1 MNITHLS
8 FTKLK
13 HLAHSPR
20 ALWLYMEGS
29 TKPTKA
35 MDEGRLLDVLLFTPE
50 LFEEQF
56 YLMPTN
62 AKKPTA
68 AQLNAKKPSD
78 DTLEQIERWREIE
91 AESEGKTII
100 TEDQLEEAQALEYAI
115 RYNRTI
121 SHHGLL
127 DPAYFDFQVPVE
139 FTYKGYEHRGF
150 IDASGR
156 DRRGN
161 NVIWDLKRMGA
172 KSGESQVRWAIR
184 DNMYDLQ
191 AAIYC
196 HAADT
201 NGIKIKYYIIAV
213 DNNGFVTPFE
223 ITKEARDVARGTWD
237 YLIESLQKL
246 ERMDHIPGVEFWA
259 NKEGFFSY

>member
-1 MNITHLS
+1 MNLTHLS
-8 FTKLK
+8 FTRLK
-13 HLAHSPR
+13 NLAHSPR

-35 MDEGRLLDVLLFTPE
+35 MEEGRLLDVLLFTPD

-56 YLMPTN
+56 YLMPAT

-68 AQLNAKKPSD
+68 AQINAKKPSEE
-78 DTLEQIERWREIE
+78 TLEQIERWREIE
-91 AESEGKTII
+91 KESAGKTII
-100 TEDQLEEAQALEYAI
+100 TEDQLEEAHALEYAI
-115 RYNRTI
+115 RYNRTVM
-121 SHHGLL
+121 HHGLL
-127 DPAYFDFQVPVE
+127 DSDNFDFQFPVN

-150 IDASGR
+150 KDAEGR
-156 DRRGN
+156 DNKGN
-161 NVIWDLKRMGA
+161 GVIWDLKRMGS

-196 HAADT
+196 HHADT
-201 NGIKIKYYIIAV
+201 IGIKVKYYIIAV

-223 ITKEARDVARGTWD
+223 ITREARDVARGTWD
-237 YLIESLQKL
+237 YLIDSLQKL

-259 NKEGFFSY
+259 NKDGFFSY